1 MNNINKGDSTMNQL
15 ADNKKLM
22 DFLLY
27 SYFGCESE
35 DLAREGIQ
43 KCASPRVFRFES

>member
-1 MNNINKGDSTMNQL
+1 MNNISKGDSTMNQP

-35 DLAREGIQ
+35 DISAAGMI
-43 KCASPRVFRFES
+43 CSA